1 MGSEVTVRGLRTKI
15 VCTLGPATEETGA
28 LERMVR
34 AGMRVA
40 RLNFSHGD
48 HRQHLRSLETVRR
61 VSEQLRTPVSILA
74 DIQGPKIRVGDLPG
88 QEMML
93 QEGEEIWI
101 GPAGRAGPG
110 AGIPVSYP
118 NLGKE
123 VHEGDR
129 ILLDDGLLVLEALEV
144 GEEGARCK
152 VVCGGMLRERQGV
165 NLPDT
170 RTSGPALTEKDRRD
184 LDFIA
189 ENGAEYVA
197 VSYVRGAEDIREA
210 RRALEERGARI
221 PLIAKLETAQVLEHL
236 EEVLGES
243 DGVMLARGD
252 LGVEVPLE
260 RVPILQK
267 DIITLCWHK
276 AVPVITATEM
286 LESMVHSAR
295 PTRAETSDVAN
306 AVFDG
311 TDAVML
317 SAETAV
323 GERPVET
330 VETMA
335 RILAEA
341 EGRMFKRQEWS
352 SAELSSPFPFANAIS
367 HSACQAAADLEA
379 KAIVAFTQSGMT
391 ARLLSKYRPPVPI
404 LAFTNDGETY
414 RRLPLLWGTTPFLVE
429 KVDSTDEMM
438 RTVEESLLSLG
449 LAAKGDVVV
458 ITGGIP
464 VSLRSPTNMLKI
476 HQVGEQ
482 TLQQGAK

>member
-1 MGSEVTVRGLRTKI
+1 MGSQPTLKGPRTKI
-15 VCTLGPATEETGA
+15 VCTLGPAAQEVQTIQ
-28 LERMVR
+28 RMVK

-40 RLNFSHGD
+40 RLNLSHGD
-48 HRQHLRSLETVRR
+48 QEQHLRSLETVRR
-61 VSEQLRTPVSILA
+61 VSAELGTPVAVLA
-74 DIQGPKIRVGDLPG
+74 DLQGAKIRVGELAAE
-88 QEMML
+88 QVTL
-93 QEGEEIWI
+93 REGEEVWV
-101 GPAGRAGPG
+101 GGKAGRG
-110 AGIPVSYP
+110 ADIPLSYP
-118 NLGKE
+118 RLCKE
-123 VHEGDR
+123 VSKGDR
-129 ILLDDGLLVLEALEV
+129 ILLDDGLLVLEVLET
-144 GEEGARCK
+144 GEERARCR
-152 VVCGGMLRERQGV
+152 VVCGGRLTSRQGV

-170 RTSGPALTEKDRRD
+170 RTWGPALTAKDRSD
-184 LDFIA
+184 LDFVL
-189 ENGAEYVA
+189 EKGVEYVA
-197 VSYVRGAEDIREA
+197 MSFVRGPQDVREA
-210 RRALEERGARI
+210 RRAVEKRGGKV

-236 EEVLGES
+236 EEVLEES

-267 DIITLCWHK
+267 EIIALCWQK

-317 SAETAV
+317 SAETAI
-323 GERPVET
+323 GERPAET

-335 RILAEA
+335 RIVVEA
-341 EGRMFKRQEWS
+341 EGRMLARQPWS

-367 HSACQAAADLEA
+367 HGACQAAADLEA

-404 LAFTNDGETY
+404 FAFTNEVGTY
-414 RRLPLLWGTTPFLVE
+414 RRLPLFWGTTPFLVE
-429 KVDSTDEMM
+429 KVDTTDEMM
-438 RTVEESLLSLG
+438 RTVDEALLSLG
-449 LAAKGDVVV
+449 LAKKGDVVV

-464 VSLRSPTNMLKI
+464 ISLRSPTNMLKV
-476 HQVGEQ
+476 HHVGEQ
-482 TLQQGAK
+482 ALRRAAR